1 MYPGNGTLTSEKV
14 IASNLPRSKLDAITP
29 SKKNNCCHYF
39 ICQFATLFIYQFIT
53 KMLNIH

>member
-1 MYPGNGTLTSEKV
+1 MYPGNGTLTSEF

-39 ICQFATLFIYQFIT
+39 ICQFATLLIYQFIT
-53 KMLNIH
+53 KTLNIH